1 MITGYNDHPST
12 QMPCGSDDFRHAM
25 PGPSPPTMPPDA
37 VQRLDQT
44 GDAAGFNDV
53 ANVGL
58 HAAELKPR
66 IVRPL
71 HPCSC

>member
-1 MITGYNDHPST
+1 
-12 QMPCGSDDFRHAM
+12 M

-44 GDAAGFNDV
+44 GDAAGFNGV